1 MKLDEVATVLG
12 CELLGDG
19 GDAEVDVEAVVA
31 SDGMS
36 EILAFHCPHA
46 LMLTGLTNI
55 QSVRTA
61 VVADVHAIVYVR
73 GKRPPE
79 RVLQLAQ
86 ESGIPVLTTGLGMF
100 DCCGLLY
107 QAGLKGAM

>member
-1 MKLDEVATVLG
+1 MTLDEIAGILD
-12 CELLGDG
+12 CESVSPADR
-19 GDAEVDVEAVVA
+19 EIEIEAVVA

-36 EILAFHCPHA
+36 EILAFHRPHA

-61 VVADVHAIVYVR
+61 VVADVEAIVYVR
-73 GKRPPE
+73 GKRPTQK
-79 RVLQLAQ
+79 VVDLACV
-86 ESGIPVLTTGLGMF
+86 SGIPVFITTRGMF

-107 QAGLKGAM
+107 QAGLEGVM

>member
-1 MKLDEVATVLG
+1 MTV
-12 CELLGDG
+12 DR
-19 GDAEVDVEAVVA
+19 DIDVETVVA

-36 EILAFHCPHA
+36 EILAFHRPHA

-61 VVADVHAIVYVR
+61 VVADVDAIVYVR
-73 GKRPPE
+73 DKRPE
-79 RVLQLAQ
+79 QKVLDLAGKN
-86 ESGIPVLTTGLGMF
+86 GIPVLATALGMF

-107 QAGLKGAM
+107 QAGLEGVM

>member
-1 MKLDEVATVLG
+1 MNLEDISAALS
-12 CELLGDG
+12 CETLNEGHDQI
-19 GDAEVDVEAVVA
+19 DVEVVVA

-79 RVLQLAQ
+79 KVLQLAR
-86 ESGIPVLTTGLGMF
+86 EKDIPVYSTPLGMI
-100 DCCGLLY
+100 DCCGILY
-107 QAGLKGAM
+107 HAGLKGGM